1 MYLMNNDG
9 KNKGNVEVD
18 ATDVPVIS
26 SIANLIAGIEFPID
40 KKGIVSYVQ
49 DNKEKSNESEQILNV
64 IQQLPE
70 NQYQTMSDITKAI
83 ENNV

>member
-1 MYLMNNDG
+1 MNNDG
-9 KNKGNVEVD
+9 KNKGNVKVD
-18 ATDVPVIS
+18 STDVPVIA
-26 SIANLIAGIEFPID
+26 SIANLLAGIEFTID
-40 KKGIVSYVQ
+40 KKGIVSYVK
-49 DNKEKSNESEQILNV
+49 DNKEKSGESEQILNV

>member
-1 MYLMNNDG
+1 MDNDS

-18 ATDVPVIS
+18 ATDVPVIAL
-26 SIANLIAGIEFPID
+26 IANLLAGIEFPTD
-40 KKGIVSYVQ
+40 KKGIIGYVKN
-49 DNKEKSNESEQILNV
+49 NKEKSNESEQILNV
-64 IQQLPE
+64 IQQMPE

>member
-1 MYLMNNDG
+1 MNNNG
-9 KNKGNVEVD
+9 KINGNVEVD
-18 ATDVPVIS
+18 ATDVPVIA
-26 SIANLIAGIEFPID
+26 SIANLLAGIDFPID
-40 KKGIVSYVQ
+40 KKGIVSYVKNNQ
-49 DNKEKSNESEQILNV
+49 EKSNESEQILNV

>member
-1 MYLMNNDG
+1 MVNDT
-9 KNKGNVEVD
+9 KNKGNIEVD

-26 SIANLIAGIEFPID
+26 SIANLLAGIKFPVD
-40 KKGIVSYVQ
+40 KKGIIVYVEN
-49 DNKEKSNESEQILNV
+49 NKEKSSESEQILNV
-64 IQQLPE
+64 IQQMPE

>member
-1 MYLMNNDG
+1 MNNDG
-9 KNKGNVEVD
+9 KNKGNVEVE
-18 ATDVPVIS
+18 ATDVPVIA
-26 SIANLIAGIEFPID
+26 SIANLLAGIEFPID
-40 KKGIVSYVQ
+40 KKGIVSYVE

>member
-18 ATDVPVIS
+18 ATDVPVIA
-26 SIANLIAGIEFPID
+26 SIANLLAGIEFPID
-40 KKGIVSYVQ
+40 KKGIVSYAQ

>member
-1 MYLMNNDG
+1 MNNDG

-18 ATDVPVIS
+18 ATDVPVIA
-26 SIANLIAGIEFPID
+26 SIANLLAGIEFPID
-40 KKGIVSYVQ
+40 KKGIVSYVE
-49 DNKEKSNESEQILNV
+49 DNREKSNESEQILNV

-83 ENNV
+83 ENNI

>member
-1 MYLMNNDG
+1 MNNDG

-18 ATDVPVIS
+18 ATDVPVIA
-26 SIANLIAGIEFPID
+26 SIANLLAGIEFPID
-40 KKGIVSYVQ
+40 KKGIVSYVE

-83 ENNV
+83 ENNI

>member
-1 MYLMNNDG
+1 MNDDG
-9 KNKGNVEVD
+9 KNKGNVEVEPPYI
-18 ATDVPVIS
+18 PVIA
-26 SIANLIAGIEFPID
+26 SIANLLAGIEFPTN
-40 KKGIVSYVQ
+40 KKGIVSYLQ

>member
-9 KNKGNVEVD
+9 KNKGNVEVEP
-18 ATDVPVIS
+18 TDVPVIA
-26 SIANLIAGIEFPID
+26 SIANLLAGIEFPID

-49 DNKEKSNESEQILNV
+49 GNKEKSNESEQILNV

>member
-1 MYLMNNDG
+1 MNDDG
-9 KNKGNVEVD
+9 KNKGNVKVD
-18 ATDVPVIS
+18 STDVPVIA
-26 SIANLIAGIEFPID
+26 SIANLLAGIEFPID
-40 KKGIVSYVQ
+40 KKGIVSYVK
-49 DNKEKSNESEQILNV
+49 DNKEKSGESEQILNV